1 MAEAFLAPSSQAA
14 APAASPDAI
23 ELLDPRAILTS
34 IGEVVYDWDIA
45 TDRLAWGANAS
56 DVLGCTI
63 DQRLDTGRVF
73 AAFIE
78 PGSGQTRHDVILSTL
93 AAPAPSGGRYRT
105 RYGLRLGG
113 SAVAVEDSGRWF
125 PGSDGYPARAHGV
138 VRVLRAPAPTA
149 TTNGHGEKPER
160 AAVVAEL
167 AAALERSRVAGRT
180 LALMFVAID
189 DLSRL
194 AESLGDEAVDQMFV
208 AVIGR
213 LAAASRGKDRLIRFS
228 GNRLALILDS
238 CATKQAAEAA
248 GRFIRAIE
256 KSPIG
261 TTSGSVGVF
270 VKIGVAVAN
279 DRDID
284 ATQLLRQAE
293 DALTEAKRRHCPFL
307 IFSRDIAVEARRH
320 RADAANL
327 DIVAALNERRLR
339 IARQPVVD
347 ARTLER
353 AFDEVLTRIERPDGS
368 IVPAS
373 EIVPA
378 AERLGLI
385 RLVDERVLELTVA
398 CLAREPQARLAINVS
413 AMTLRDPDW
422 LASFAAHL
430 GAHPG
435 VAKRL
440 IVEVTETVAIEDL
453 EATRRC
459 LATIKDLGVL
469 VAIDDFGAGYT
480 SFRSLRALPIDI
492 IKIDGAFVQ
501 NISRSSDDRF
511 FVRALVDL
519 ARQLGVKV
527 VAEWVEDAEAA
538 AILAEWGVDFLQG
551 DGVGGSPEIDAPPP
565 QHGDKI
571 AL

>member
-1 MAEAFLAPSSQAA
+1 MAEAFPAPGAHAA
-14 APAASPDAI
+14 TFEAAHDAS
-23 ELLDPRAILTS
+23 EPLDPRFILTS

-45 TDRLAWGANAS
+45 TDRLVWGGNAR
-56 DVLGCTI
+56 DVLQFAA
-63 DQRLDTGRVF
+63 DQRLDSGRAF
-73 AAFIE
+73 AAFVE
-78 PGSGQTRHDVILSTL
+78 PDSGRTRHDVILSGV
-93 AAPAPSGGRYRT
+93 AASAPAGARYRT
-105 RYGLRLGG
+105 RYDLRLGEV
-113 SAVAVEDSGRWF
+113 AMAVEDSGRWF
-125 PGSDGYPARAHGV
+125 PGSDGRPARAHGV
-138 VRVLRAPAPTA
+138 VRVVRAATPAA
-149 TTNGHGEKPER
+149 ASGNHGEGFDR
-160 AAVVAEL
+160 AAVAAEL
-167 AAALERSRVAGRT
+167 ATALERSRAAGRT
-180 LALMFVAID
+180 LALMFVAVE
-189 DLSRL
+189 DLPRL
-194 AESLGDEAVDQMFV
+194 TESLGDEATDQMFSGV
-208 AVIGR
+208 TDR
-213 LAAASRGKDRLIRFS
+213 LAKASRDKDRLVRYG
-228 GNRLALILDS
+228 GNRLALILDA

-248 GRFIRAIE
+248 TRFLRAVE
-256 KSPIG
+256 KTPIS
-261 TTSGSVGVF
+261 TSSGSVGVF
-270 VKIGVAVAN
+270 VKIGVAIAN

-284 ATQLLRQAE
+284 AVQLLRQAE

-320 RADAANL
+320 RADGAGL

-347 ARTLER
+347 ARTRQR
-353 AFDEVLTRIERPDGS
+353 AFDEVLTRIERHDGS

-398 CLAREPQARLAINVS
+398 CLAREPDAWLAINVS

-422 LASFAAHL
+422 LSSFAAHL

-435 VAKRL
+435 VAGRL

-459 LATIKDLGVL
+459 LMAVKELGVL
-469 VAIDDFGAGYT
+469 IAIDDFGAGYT
-480 SFRSLRALPIDI
+480 SFRSLRALPVDL

-501 NISRSSDDRF
+501 NINRSSDDRF

-551 DGVGGSPEIDAPPP
+551 DGIGGTPEIDTPP
-565 QHGDKI
+565 HDDRI

>member
-1 MAEAFLAPSSQAA
+1 MAEAFPAPSTQAA
-14 APAASPDAI
+14 GPDP
-23 ELLDPRAILTS
+23 LDPRAILTS
-34 IGEVVYDWDIA
+34 IGEVVYDWDIT
-45 TDRLAWGANAS
+45 TDRLTWGVNAS
-56 DVLGCTI
+56 DVLGFSA

-93 AAPAPSGGRYRT
+93 VASAPSGGRYRT
-105 RYGLRLGG
+105 RYGLRLGNG
-113 SAVAVEDSGRWF
+113 AFAVEDSGRWF
-125 PGSDGYPARAHGV
+125 PGSDGHPARAHGI
-138 VRVLRAPAPTA
+138 VRVLRAPTA
-149 TTNGHGEKPER
+149 ASASNGHGENSER
-160 AAVVAEL
+160 AIVATEL
-167 AAALERSRVAGRT
+167 AAALERSRAAGRT
-180 LALMFVAID
+180 LALMLVAVD
-189 DLSRL
+189 DLPRL
-194 AESLGDEAVDQMFV
+194 TDSLGDEAIDQMFL

-213 LAAASRGKDRLIRFS
+213 LAGASRDKDRLARHG

-248 GRFIRAIE
+248 GRFIRAVE
-256 KSPIG
+256 KTPIG

-270 VKIGVAVAN
+270 VKIGVAIAN

-284 ATQLLRQAE
+284 AAQLLRHAE

-307 IFSRDIAVEARRH
+307 IFSRDIAIEARRH
-320 RADAANL
+320 RAAGTSL

-398 CLAREPQARLAINVS
+398 CLAREPRARLAINVS

-435 VAKRL
+435 VAGRL

-459 LATIKDLGVL
+459 LTAVRDLGVL
-469 VAIDDFGAGYT
+469 IAIDDFGAGHT

-538 AILAEWGVDFLQG
+538 AILAGWGVDFLQG

-565 QHGDKI
+565 DGARI

>member
-1 MAEAFLAPSSQAA
+1 MAEAIPAPGAQAA
-14 APAASPDAI
+14 ALDASEYAAEP
-23 ELLDPRAILTS
+23 LDPRAILTS

-45 TDRLAWGANAS
+45 TDRLTWGVNAS
-56 DVLGCTI
+56 DVLGLAA

-78 PGSGQTRHDVILSTL
+78 PGSGQTRHDVILSTP
-93 AAPAPSGGRYRT
+93 AASAPLGGRYRA
-105 RYGLRLGG
+105 RYGLRFGG
-113 SAVAVEDSGRWF
+113 AAFAVEDSGRWF
-125 PGSDGYPARAHGV
+125 PGSDGHPARAHGV
-138 VRVLRAPAPTA
+138 VRVLRAPPAPKL
-149 TTNGHGEKPER
+149 NGHGEKSER
-160 AAVVAEL
+160 AVVAAEL
-167 AAALERSRVAGRT
+167 AAALERSRAAGRT
-180 LALMFVAID
+180 LALLFVAVD
-189 DLSRL
+189 DLPRL
-194 AESLGDEAVDQMFV
+194 TESLGDEAIDQMFSG
-208 AVIGR
+208 VIAR
-213 LAAASRGKDRLIRFS
+213 LAEASRDKDRLARYG

-248 GRFIRAIE
+248 GRFIRAVE
-256 KSPIG
+256 KTPIG
-261 TTSGSVGVF
+261 TASGSVGVF
-270 VKIGVAVAN
+270 VKIGVAIAN
-279 DRDID
+279 DRDVD
-284 ATQLLRQAE
+284 AAQLMRQAE

-320 RADAANL
+320 RIDGAGL

-347 ARTLER
+347 ARTRQR

-398 CLAREPQARLAINVS
+398 CLAREAQARLAINVS

-435 VAKRL
+435 VAGRL

-459 LATIKDLGVL
+459 LTAVKDLGVL
-469 VAIDDFGAGYT
+469 VAIDDFGSGYT

-527 VAEWVEDAEAA
+527 VAEWVEDAKAA
-538 AILAEWGVDFLQG
+538 TILAEWGVDFLQG
-551 DGVGGSPEIDAPPP
+551 DGVGGSPEIDAPSPR
-565 QHGDKI
+565 DDRV